1 MSLFWRK
8 GYHAASL
15 KDLETA
21 LKMKPGSIH
30 AAFSSKE
37 TLYLPALKRCFEKS
51 RADFRAQMAAAAS
64 PLAGLA
70 AHIRS
75 YARLAPDDAAR
86 QACMLTKT

>member
-1 MSLFWRK
+1 
-8 GYHAASL
+8 
-15 KDLETA
+15 
-21 LKMKPGSIH
+21 
-30 AAFSSKE
+30 
-37 TLYLPALKRCFEKS
+37 
-51 RADFRAQMAAAAS
+51 MAAAAS